1 MQEDMNLKKTKKIEH
16 FLTDLALASLSPIEQ
31 RERKKKLQER
41 LYRLQYKHKTIS
53 TTTQNLKSTLT

>member
-31 RERKKKLQER
+31 RERKRKLQER
-41 LYRLQYKHKTIS
+41 LYRLQYRHKTIP
-53 TTTQNLKSTLT
+53 TTTQNLKST